1 MHVTILGVLD
11 RSTSNFRLRASEPF
25 PKASQTEQFK
35 QILAPLPNW
44 VVKSSKILT
53 DYSVDK
59 ESLKSLGYT
68 DIEQCNTS
76 LPNGR
81 TTTNKSII
89 MEYLKEIVPNM
100 FQVRVTPEY
109 NGFDLHCCYDS
120 HSRFGYD

>member
-35 QILAPLPNW
+35 QILEPLPNW

-68 DIEQCNTS
+68 AIEQCNTS

-100 FQVRVTPEY
+100 FQVRVTPE
-109 NGFDLHCCYDS
+109 
-120 HSRFGYD
+120 